1 MKHEI
6 IGGNFTLAD
15 GTPLPLSKA
24 VRAGDFV
31 FLSGQLGFDNTG
43 TIPSGIKVQTSHCIR
58 NMASILQEA
67 SLDISHIVKTTIW
80 LTDLSNFAE
89 FNEVYQK
96 AFPQL
101 PPARSTVC
109 SQLALPSALIEIEAI
124 AYGQKF

>member
-6 IGGNFTLAD
+6 IGGNFALAD

-43 TIPSGIKVQTSHCIR
+43 TIPSGIKAQTSHCIR

-124 AYGQKF
+124 AYG

>member
-31 FLSGQLGFDNTG
+31 FLSGQLGFDDAG
-43 TIPSGIKVQTSHCIR
+43 TIPSGIKAQTSHCIR
-58 NMASILQEA
+58 NIASILQEA
-67 SLDISHIVKTTIW
+67 SLDMSHLVKTLIW
-80 LTDLSNFAE
+80 LTDLSNSAE

-109 SQLALPSALIEIEAI
+109 SQLALPLALIEIEAI
-124 AYGQKF
+124 AYGQKS